1 MSMKLKDFID
11 LDWVGVGLDQGIV
24 SYMKSCSKIMRYNVQ
39 VMRDHG
45 PYTIEGYMI

>member
-24 SYMKSCSKIMRYNVQ
+24 SFMKSCSKIIRYGAQ
-39 VMRDHG
+39 MMSELG
-45 PYTIEGYMI
+45 PYKMEGYMI